1 MVDTK
6 ISSTKLPPIKKPGFR
21 YWVSLQCFCF
31 KFRVQQTDDE
41 EYSTM
46 DNLLQQLRSEHYQN
60 SRPSAPGILF
70 LIWQRFNR
78 NYFRFFY
85 FRDIITLTFKY
96 NALLIYWKYVCT
108 LKKQMFISFL
118 CVLEQLMKLY
128 CRNSNFETCWKIQ
141 YSKRPEDN
149 IRLDILF
156 PLVHTD
162 LVSGDSS
169 PAGSAVR
176 AVHQIFRGFGSIFSQ
191 ILANQVQERI
201 HKRRKQ
207 RRLE

>member
-1 MVDTK
+1 
-6 ISSTKLPPIKKPGFR
+6 
-21 YWVSLQCFCF
+21 
-31 KFRVQQTDDE
+31 
-41 EYSTM
+41 
-46 DNLLQQLRSEHYQN
+46 
-60 SRPSAPGILF
+60 
-70 LIWQRFNR
+70 
-78 NYFRFFY
+78 
-85 FRDIITLTFKY
+85 
-96 NALLIYWKYVCT
+96 
-108 LKKQMFISFL
+108 MFISFL

-128 CRNSNFETCWKIQ
+128 CRNSNFETYIKIQ
-141 YSKRPEDN
+141 NSKRPEDN

-156 PLVHTD
+156 LLVHTD

-207 RRLE
+207 RRLEQVFSSCYLIFTDKNKLILIFLDLKYYKQIKFHQRKSE

>member
-1 MVDTK
+1 MMKCTVLWT
-6 ISSTKLPPIKKPGFR
+6 ISFNSCAVNIIRTADPVL
-21 YWVSLQCFCF
+21 L
-31 KFRVQQTDDE
+31 
-41 EYSTM
+41 EYYFWY
-46 DNLLQQLRSEHYQN
+46 DNVLTGTISV
-60 SRPSAPGILF
+60 
-70 LIWQRFNR
+70 
-78 NYFRFFY
+78 FFY

-128 CRNSNFETCWKIQ
+128 CRNSNFETYIKIQ
-141 YSKRPEDN
+141 NSKRPEDN

-156 PLVHTD
+156 LLVHTD

>member
-1 MVDTK
+1 MMKCTVLWT
-6 ISSTKLPPIKKPGFR
+6 ISFNSCAVNIIRTADPVL
-21 YWVSLQCFCF
+21 L
-31 KFRVQQTDDE
+31 
-41 EYSTM
+41 EYYFWY
-46 DNLLQQLRSEHYQN
+46 DNVLTGTISV
-60 SRPSAPGILF
+60 
-70 LIWQRFNR
+70 
-78 NYFRFFY
+78 FFY

-128 CRNSNFETCWKIQ
+128 CRNSNFETYIKIQ
-141 YSKRPEDN
+141 NSKRPEDN

-176 AVHQIFRGFGSIFSQ
+176 AVHQIFRGFRSIFSQ
-191 ILANQVQERI
+191 I
-201 HKRRKQ
+201 
-207 RRLE
+207 